1 MTVPFLVGSD
11 QGDPDRGEVAARR
24 TTVTLARSAVTQAYS
39 RFAVLPILLGV
50 LILAQIEDGS
60 FLTWSSIQLTLQQ
73 NAPLG
78 IIAVGLTF
86 VLIGGGI
93 DISVGALYAAGASVY
108 AKIALHHSLILAFA
122 AAVAAGIVAGTV
134 NGLLVTRLKFNP
146 FVATLGTASLFGG
159 LVVVYAG
166 NQALVP
172 HNPAFGDLGNN
183 SLGGVAYVV
192 IILVATFLI
201 GSLALHR
208 TSYGKS
214 LFAIGGSFG
223 ASHLAGLRVDLY
235 RLFTYVISGTCA
247 AVAGVIYAS
256 QIGLSESG
264 LGGNLVA
271 LTAIAI
277 VVLGGTSLFGGDG
290 AMWRTIVGFTILASI
305 TTIFTVLAI
314 TQPVQEM
321 IEGGIVVAAL
331 ILDAAARNR
340 SAV

>member
-192 IILVATFLI
+192 IIIFATY
-201 GSLALHR
+201 LAC
-208 TSYGKS
+208 
-214 LFAIGGSFG
+214 
-223 ASHLAGLRVDLY
+223 LAPH
-235 RLFTYVISGTCA
+235 VIR
-247 AVAGVIYAS
+247 
-256 QIGLSESG
+256 E
-264 LGGNLVA
+264 VA
-271 LTAIAI
+271 LRDRRKLRRQSSGRPARRPLSAFHLRDQRYLRSRRGSDLCLADRTQRERPGRRESRRADRHRHCRP
-277 VVLGGTSLFGGDG
+277 GRHFSL
-290 AMWRTIVGFTILASI
+290 R
-305 TTIFTVLAI
+305 
-314 TQPVQEM
+314 
-321 IEGGIVVAAL
+321 
-331 ILDAAARNR
+331 R
-340 SAV
+340 